1 MMNIKRRTILGGLA
15 AAGTVG
21 RSRRSA
27 AAAPTEIV
35 VTHYAAQLYGAPYT
49 IALEKGWFK
58 EAGVNVS
65 GITSSKGGSTS
76 VRNLM
81 AGETLFGEVA
91 LSAALAAIKE
101 GLPVKIISTGTDG
114 DTGVMC
120 TRMGVRIQTAD
131 DLRGKRLGYTRPQ
144 SVTQSMMLS
153 LLAAL
158 GLKQTDVQMI
168 ATGDVAGSAVAL
180 ESNQIDMASI
190 DEPIYSN
197 KTVREKKV
205 YQRLAWLNAKNPR
218 CTQTVGIATIENIEK
233 NGDALRAMLAA
244 RQRGTQWFYAN
255 LPAATKQLAE
265 SYDMDEVVIA
275 SAIKNTL
282 ELSPGWWN
290 GGRFDMVAMNNMATA
305 LGAVGLLA
313 MPVDWASVM
322 DLRFIPPADRPAI

>member
-1 MMNIKRRTILGGLA
+1 MNIHRRSLIASVA
-15 AAGTVG
+15 AAGTMA
-21 RSRRSA
+21 RITPSLA
-27 AAAPTEIV
+27 ASPTEIV

-49 IALEKGWFK
+49 IAQEKGWFK

-101 GLPVKIISTGTDG
+101 GMPIKIVSTGTDG
-114 DTGVMC
+114 DTGLMC
-120 TRMGVRIQTAD
+120 TRMGVKIETAD

-144 SVTQSMMLS
+144 SVTESMMLG
-153 LLAAL
+153 LLTAL
-158 GLKQTDVQMI
+158 GLTRDDVKMI

-180 ESNQIDMASI
+180 ENDQIDLASI

-205 YQRLAWLNAKNPR
+205 YQRLPWLNAKMPR
-218 CTQTVGIATIENIEK
+218 CTQTVGIATVENIEK

-244 RQRGTQWFYAN
+244 RKRGAEWFYAN
-255 LPAATKQLAE
+255 IPEATKLLAD
-265 SYDMDEVVIA
+265 SYDTPEIVVA

-282 ELSPGWWN
+282 ALSPKWWN
-290 GGRFDMVAMNNMATA
+290 DGAFDMVAMNNMTAA
-305 LGAVGLLA
+305 LGAVKLVSL
-313 MPVDWASVM
+313 PVNWSSVM
-322 DLRFIPPADRPAI
+322 DLRFVDPADRPAI